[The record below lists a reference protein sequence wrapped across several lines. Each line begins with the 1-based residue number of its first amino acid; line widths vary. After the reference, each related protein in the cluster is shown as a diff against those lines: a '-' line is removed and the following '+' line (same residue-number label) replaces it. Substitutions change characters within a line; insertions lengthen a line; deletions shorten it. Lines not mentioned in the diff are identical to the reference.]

1 MGNGTDVKIKWNH
14 CGLKHKIIIS
24 QAEIA
29 NDDLYEVLLR
39 KIRQQ
44 RPEFDGMLAYF
55 DSQGNQ
61 VIFASDKELREIIR
75 HNKGRIKIYTIR
87 PPPRNNELIHPKR
100 SQSVPLEYRSRFN
113 PSQRPPSTLQDAPP
127 PYYGRYGGYLMNSLS
142 EIRFPIAY
150 PQVPPPG
157 YTYTYTTYTPY
168 GQSIMYGLPP
178 RSMMMRSFLCSPFP
192 FGGYH
197 RSWVGG
203 PKFYGYGGWG
213 GQKPRGLQTRV
224 RQHLYNISKGNISN
238 YLYKHFQQGDHG
250 IQHVRTSPEVED
262 KGIDIFLNEKMQRAH
277 VAPEGHRNGALP
289 VAGKHFTLNHSCWLG
304 TLLFVDLRSSFTPN
318 SEAPGVMKSSEG
330 CEALKAS
337 VNMLRRPGIGP
348 GPPAWQASILPLNHR
363 RWFRSEVLNENGFS
377 FSPTSQN

>member
-1 MGNGTDVKIKWNH
+1 MDRRWLNEEYNTLPSRSPSMHQQWARGQWWFAPSPPRGPVMTETWTSLPWYEYWPYHFGGVSKFHSTLFGPRRQSFDLMGNGTDVKIKWNH
-14 CGLKHKIIIS
+14 YGLKHKIIIS

-87 PPPRNNELIHPKR
+87 PPLRNNELTHPKR
-100 SQSVPLEYRSRFN
+100 SQSVPLEYRSRLN
-113 PSQRPPSTLQDAPP
+113 RSQRPPSTLQDAPP

-142 EIRFPIAY
+142 EIPFPIAY

-168 GQSIMYGLPP
+168 GQSIVYGLPP

-192 FGGYH
+192 FSGYH
-197 RSWVGG
+197 RSWVVG
-203 PKFYGYGGWG
+203 PKFYGHGGWG
-213 GQKPRGLQTRV
+213 GKYRRGG
-224 RQHLYNISKGNISN
+224 YNCGW
-238 YLYKHFQQGDHG
+238 G
-250 IQHVRTSPEVED
+250 
-262 KGIDIFLNEKMQRAH
+262 
-277 VAPEGHRNGALP
+277 P
-289 VAGKHFTLNHSCWLG
+289 VF
-304 TLLFVDLRSSFTPN
+304 
-318 SEAPGVMKSSEG
+318 
-330 CEALKAS
+330 
-337 VNMLRRPGIGP
+337 
-348 GPPAWQASILPLNHR
+348 
-363 RWFRSEVLNENGFS
+363 
-377 FSPTSQN
+377 